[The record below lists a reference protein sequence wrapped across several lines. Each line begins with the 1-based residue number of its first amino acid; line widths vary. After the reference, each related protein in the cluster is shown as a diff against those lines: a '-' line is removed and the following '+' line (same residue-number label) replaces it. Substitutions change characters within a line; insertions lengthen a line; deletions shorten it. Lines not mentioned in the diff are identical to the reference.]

1 MRRDL
6 LGLALARPDVA
17 SVRSVRFMARPV
29 GKAPVVLVGL
39 RRPRR
44 PPEAPFYLG
53 VTWNLGGGRALQPQ
67 AQEAWSRCCCVRAA
81 RRALRGAAILSPRG
95 GP

>member
-17 SVRSVRFMARPV
+17 SVRSVRFMPVARPV
-29 GKAPVVLVGL
+29 GKAPVVPVGL

-44 PPEAPFYLG
+44 PYEAPFYLE
-53 VTWNLGGGRALQPQ
+53 VTWNLGGGRALQPE
-67 AQEAWSRCCCVRAA
+67 AQEAWCCCVRAA
-81 RRALRGAAILSPRG
+81 RALRGAAILSRG